1 VISSQNEKEREEKMW
16 ERTREKV
23 LLCLSLCLSL
33 YLCLTIASSPRVPR
47 PLSLTIPSEREIH
60 EDYVMRRESSRLHE
74 MVKVLSDWLT
84 RQREREM
91 ERERERENAEIETMC
106 SRLYHHP

>member
-1 VISSQNEKEREEKMW
+1 VILSKNEKEREEKW
-16 ERTREKV
+16 ERTREKG

-47 PLSLTIPSEREIH
+47 PLSLTIPSGREIH
-60 EDYVMRRESSRLHE
+60 EGCVMRRESSRLHE
-74 MVKVLSDWLT
+74 MGEALSDWLSVT
-84 RQREREM
+84 RQRER

-106 SRLYHHP
+106 LRLYHHP